1 MEKDKVKILSAEG
14 RAELLR
20 IILIFF
26 LYGLVAYTIMSI
38 QEWWY
43 INIGIYE

>member
-1 MEKDKVKILSAEG
+1 MGKNKVKIFSDEG

-20 IILIFF
+20 TILTLF
-26 LYGLVAYTIMSI
+26 LFGLVAYAMKSI

-43 INIGIYE
+43 INIGIYG